1 MFSIRVVCLNAYGV
15 CFLLS
20 ALAHALY
27 MDVEVR
33 YSLFS
38 PTTYSLAWCLRPF
51 RLFPFWAQWILFLHS
66 KWTIML
72 WIPPMYFKPIS
83 FYSLILSYLLV
94 YSIWQLSVLLT
105 GLHTLSPLALP
116 SRMYTHLVLF
126 TFRVWKVQ
134 FLWPI
139 FPSFSSSSI
148 ELALSLLFR
157 LLSSISH
164 LSVLFQ
170 SCCDISLYIT
180 RMLS

>member
-1 MFSIRVVCLNAYGV
+1 MLMVSASYFLHKHMLYIWMSKYVILY
-15 CFLLS
+15 FLLR
-20 ALAHALY
+20 LI
-27 MDVEVR
+27 
-33 YSLFS
+33 
-38 PTTYSLAWCLRPF
+38 SLAWCLRPF

-170 SCCDISLYIT
+170 CCCDISLYIT
-180 RMLS
+180 RFLS